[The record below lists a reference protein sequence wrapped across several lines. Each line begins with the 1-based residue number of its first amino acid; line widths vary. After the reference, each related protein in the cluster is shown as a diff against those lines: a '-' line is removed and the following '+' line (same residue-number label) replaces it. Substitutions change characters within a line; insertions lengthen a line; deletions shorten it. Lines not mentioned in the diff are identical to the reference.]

1 MLPIFTYP
9 SIAYKIGPFPRGRA
23 ANSSP
28 LMRVGPYQL
37 KNNLIVAPMAGVT
50 DRPFRQL
57 CKQMGAGMAVS
68 EMVASNSLL
77 WGSEKTLRRGNH
89 DGEVEPKVIQIA
101 GADPAMLAEAAQY
114 NVDKGAHIIDINM
127 GCPAKKVCNV
137 MAGSALLRDEAL
149 VSRILEAVVNA
160 VDVPVTLKFRTGWD
174 KENRNA
180 LAIARIA
187 EQSGIQSIAI
197 HGRTRACGYSG
208 DAEYDTILA
217 VKRSVKIPVVANGDI
232 TTPEKAKHVLAYTGA
247 DAVMI
252 GRAAQGRPRIFR
264 EIEHF
269 LTSGTH
275 LPPPEVMEIHRVL
288 TAHLDDLYGFYGME
302 RGVKVARKHIS
313 WYTKG
318 LVGSASFRARM
329 NQLQTV
335 QEQVVA
341 VDGFFRDLAEEDH
354 RLRYEA
360 PEFAEELAA

>member
-1 MLPIFTYP
+1 MR
-9 SIAYKIGPFPRGRA
+9 IGRH
-23 ANSSP
+23 
-28 LMRVGPYQL
+28 QL

-57 CKQMGAGMAVS
+57 CKEMGAGMAVS

-77 WGSEKTLRRGNH
+77 WGCEKTLRRGNH

-114 NVDKGAHIIDINM
+114 NVDKGADIIDINM

-137 MAGSALLRDEAL
+137 MAGSALLKDETL
-149 VSRILEAVVNA
+149 VTRILESVVGA

-174 KENRNA
+174 KENKNA
-180 LAIARIA
+180 LNIARIA
-187 EQSGIQSIAI
+187 ERSGIQSIAI

-208 DAEYDTILA
+208 DAEYDTIRA
-217 VKRSVKIPVVANGDI
+217 VKQSVQIPVVANGDI
-232 TTPEKAKHVLAYTGA
+232 VTPEKAKHVLDYTGA

-252 GRAAQGRPRIFR
+252 GRAAQGRPWIFR
-264 EIEHF
+264 EIEHY
-269 LTSGTH
+269 LETGSH
-275 LPPPEVMEIHRVL
+275 LPPPEVVEIHRVL
-288 TAHLDDLYGFYGME
+288 TKHLDDLYRFYGTE

-318 LVGSASFRARM
+318 LVGSAVFRSRM

-335 QEQVVA
+335 EEQIDA
-341 VDGFFRDLAEEDH
+341 VNEFFRQLAAEGR
-354 RLRYEA
+354 RLAYEA
-360 PEFAEELAA
+360 PEPIIEDMAA